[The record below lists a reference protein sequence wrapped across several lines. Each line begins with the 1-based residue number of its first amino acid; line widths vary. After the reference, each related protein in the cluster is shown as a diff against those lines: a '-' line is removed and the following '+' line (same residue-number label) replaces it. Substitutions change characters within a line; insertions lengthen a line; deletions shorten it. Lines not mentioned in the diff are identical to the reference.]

1 MRRLAKPP
9 AVNAP
14 RTAPPPEA
22 PLITEGVTFA
32 PVSQFDKGQTRRYG
46 AQSSMTLRFAGQNG
60 APSNFVSTT
69 TMGIALRYKV
79 RDTKPDGT
87 VTLNVISEG
96 GRLLDATGAFQNVAR
111 EPENVARTLTLD
123 RQSHII
129 AFKDQTSRKGN
140 ASPDALFS
148 QSNLLVPLQ
157 ILPLPDK
164 PVRVGETWSATY
176 ATPGNGV
183 NGGAEGGD
191 SDVKATLTL
200 LGSQKIADVATM
212 RIKQVMTVPYI
223 AYTDTQG
230 KLVDARNAKGRMN
243 MQLTFTQTAERP
255 AGKRPAGAL

>member
-1 MRRLAKPP
+1 MAIKQNRYFALRLMAGILASTSSLAIVRAQNALPAKPP

-14 RTAPPPEA
+14 QTAPPPAA

-32 PVSQFDKGQTRRYG
+32 PVLQFDKGQTRRYG

-60 APSNFVSTT
+60 VTSNFVSTT
-69 TMGIALRYKV
+69 TMAIALRYKV

-87 VTLNVISEG
+87 ATLNVISEG

-129 AFKDQTSRKGN
+129 AFKDQTNRKGS

-176 ATPGNGV
+176 ATPGKAAPSGNGG
-183 NGGAEGGD
+183 NGGARAGT
-191 SDVKATLTL
+191 AT
-200 LGSQKIADVATM
+200 
-212 RIKQVMTVPYI
+212 
-223 AYTDTQG
+223 
-230 KLVDARNAKGRMN
+230 
-243 MQLTFTQTAERP
+243 
-255 AGKRPAGAL
+255 